1 MAAHN
6 AKESILVVDDTPA
19 NLGLLSELL
28 TANGYRVRP
37 APSGRLALRAAK
49 NNPPDLILLDINMP
63 EMDGFEVCERLK
75 SDEQLRAIPI
85 LFISA
90 LTDTEDKVKAFQA
103 GGQDYITKPFQAEEV
118 LARVETHLNN
128 RRYQMALSEK
138 SQALQTAF
146 DQLKAAQDRLIQSEK
161 MASLGVLTAGI
172 AHEINNP
179 INYIKTSALALKQDM
194 DDLDRLLKAF
204 SICKESSA
212 SNEVM
217 AIKDDID
224 FDALVK
230 EIPQLIDGITMGVER
245 TENIIKGL
253 RLYARQDREKKVLS
267 DIHELIDTALVLL
280 RNRYEKKIHISKDY
294 SELPLLSIQPGRL
307 VQVFNNVIA
316 NAIDALTATDHIDSP
331 QISIT
336 TSHENHDG
344 MDYAIVRFKDNGPG
358 ILEDHMGKILD
369 PFFTTKEIGKGVGLG
384 LSISYG
390 IVQDHNGRLSV
401 KSDETTGTVIA
412 IYLPITAM
420 SDHLT

>member
-19 NLGLLSELL
+19 NLGLLSDLL

-75 SDEQLRAIPI
+75 SDKQLRAIPI

-128 RRYQMALSEK
+128 RRYQVALSEK

-204 SICKESSA
+204 STCKESSA

-294 SELPLLSIQPGRL
+294 SELPLISIQPSRL

-344 MDYAIVRFKDNGPG
+344 MDYAVVRFKDNGPG
-358 ILEDHMGKILD
+358 ILEDHLGKILD

-412 IYLPITAM
+412 IYLPIKTE
-420 SDHLT
+420 TP